1 MIIKSELQK
10 GGWPVPCGF
19 WFVPISP
26 RRRTE
31 LPACRSRRASPP
43 AKVQFDNRLPQ
54 GERKQDMKTKKSHL
68 AVLVTCLLLA
78 GCSGKEI
85 ASSGGQS
92 AAQPAPGGWDVIRC
106 SAPVS
111 CWHSQGADGF
121 SAFRRCCGPGW
132 AGSASRDYL
141 GGLAGASAAALFGAR
156 NRRCKSTLYDGCAR
170 TTENPADGVSGC
182 LPCFSLCG

>member
-1 MIIKSELQK
+1 M
-10 GGWPVPCGF
+10 PCRCRFGT
-19 WFVPISP
+19 ISP

-43 AKVQFDNRLPQ
+43 AEVQFDNRLPQ
-54 GERKQDMKTKKSHL
+54 GERKQEIKTKKSHL
-68 AVLVTCLLLA
+68 AVLVACLLLA

-92 AAQPAPGGWDVIRC
+92 AAQPAPGGWDATRC
-106 SAPVS
+106 SVPVS
-111 CWHSQGADGF
+111 CWHSRGAGGS
-121 SAFRRCCGPGW
+121 SAFRRCSGPGW
-132 AGSASRDYL
+132 AGSAFRDCL

-170 TTENPADGVSGC
+170 TTGNRQMAFLDAC
-182 LPCFSLCG
+182 CASLCADDGIVFLL